1 MFQTGKKNGLKIR
14 RSKHHE
20 VTGNGDFL
28 VLISTLTDSEESK
41 IMKININ
48 FTVEIDPKEI
58 GLYMHELNAVDESM
72 REFVTSYI
80 VSGGIGSLEEAL
92 ANNGFDQ
99 NSVRRVR

>member
-1 MFQTGKKNGLKIR
+1 MRTSKKNGLKIR

-48 FTVEIDPKEI
+48 VPVEVDPKVI

-72 REFVTSYI
+72 QEFVASYV
-80 VSGGIGSLEEAL
+80 VSGGIGSLQEAL
-92 ANNGFDQ
+92 VNNGFGY
-99 NSVRRVR
+99 NSVKGVK